1 MDMLEMRR
9 KHSVVV
15 IGGGTGTY
23 NILQGL
29 KCFWS
34 EIDITKI
41 VSMADSGGSN
51 ARIRDE
57 FGILP
62 LSDVN
67 RSLAALSSDVE
78 DHGELLRELFLYR
91 FSKGNGISG
100 HNFGNLLLVALTDM
114 LGSEAEAI
122 KAASR
127 ILRLRGEVL
136 PVTQDDVHLVAT
148 YDNGTTIIGE
158 HDIDAPSEKMVN
170 CRIVKLSTDKP
181 AVVTS
186 EVKQVLQSADII
198 ILGPGDFYTSL
209 LANCVIAGMPEAIR
223 GSKAHFVYIANLMSR
238 PGQTRGLTLT
248 GYLEEIAK
256 YVEHKPDTILIN
268 TTPLPAEAL
277 EKYRQEGDVPVV
289 DDLVNGVNIVRADFL
304 ATEVIKKRAGDVL
317 KRSFIRHDG
326 HKLATAIM
334 KLL

>member
-1 MDMLEMRR
+1 MRQTQQ
-9 KHSVVV
+9 KKSVVV

-29 KCFWS
+29 KHYWN

-57 FGILP
+57 FGLLP

-78 DHGELLRELFLYR
+78 DHGQLLRELFLYR

-122 KAASR
+122 KAASH

-136 PVTQDDVHLVAT
+136 PVTATDVHLMAT
-148 YDNGTTIIGE
+148 YDDGAVVVGE
-158 HDIDAPSEKMVN
+158 HAIDEPPKEKVHDH
-170 CRIVKLSTDKP
+170 IVKLATDTP
-181 AVVTS
+181 ATITP
-186 EVKQVLQSADII
+186 EVKKAIELANII

-209 LANCVIAGMPEAIR
+209 LANCVIGGMSEAIA
-223 GSKAHFVYIANLMSR
+223 SSQAQFVYIANLMSR
-238 PGQTRGLTLT
+238 PGQTRGFTLT
-248 GYLEEIAK
+248 KYLDEIVM
-256 YVEHKPDTILIN
+256 YVRRRPDAVLVN
-268 TTPLPAEAL
+268 TTPLPPEAL
-277 EKYRQEGDVPVV
+277 EKYAVEGDVPVV
-289 DDLVNGVNIVRADFL
+289 DDVVGDAGLIRADFL
-304 ATEVIKKRAGDVL
+304 ASEHVKKKAGDVL

-326 HKLATAIM
+326 HKLAAAIM